1 MKSNKEYLEG
11 IYKRKNEILNAKE
24 KNEFFNI
31 RYKKIKKSPLKIAAT
46 FVISLGVTIGVC
58 YCGTIAYQ
66 NIWKEPK
73 KYEFNVNQELTEEEK
88 KECLTEE
95 EANKIGTEYLKKV
108 GLEDETILT
117 KKLEKE
123 FLSDKNE
130 WWMASEKASMTIDAK
145 TRRIKIYFNS

>member
-1 MKSNKEYLEG
+1 MKSNKEYLEE
-11 IYKRKNEILNAKE
+11 IYKRKNEILNSKE

-31 RYKKIKKSPLKIAAT
+31 RFKKIKKSPLKIAAT
-46 FVISLGVTIGVC
+46 FIISLGVTIGVC

-95 EANKIGTEYLKKV
+95 EANKIGTEYLKEV

-117 KKLEKE
+117 KILEKE

-130 WWMASEKASMTIDAK
+130 WWMASEKASMAIDAK
-145 TRRIKIYFNS
+145 TRRTKIYFNS

>member
-130 WWMASEKASMTIDAK
+130 WGMSSKIATMTIDAK